1 MVCGSWW
8 APPSL
13 TLVRCVRM
21 VSGKS
26 RVHSSIEIRLEN
38 ERSCGPEG
46 RSVPPRAPLGRV
58 LNVHRPLALF
68 PITDSVHLQTFHP
81 MKGQVTSGDLT
92 RLKWNM
98 AAPQRSSLIVLVGS
112 SQTRRTRTQVLGQ
125 RELMRLAKLLIKT
138 YKNSFTQIS
147 PL

>member
-1 MVCGSWW
+1 MGPGGHRLPSHWSGVFAWSRGSQESIHPLRSAWRMTALVALKDAVSLQEPLW
-8 APPSL
+8 VGFSMSTGLWLSSPSR
-13 TLVRCVRM
+13 TLFI
-21 VSGKS
+21 SKLS
-26 RVHSSIEIRLEN
+26 
-38 ERSCGPEG
+38 
-46 RSVPPRAPLGRV
+46 
-58 LNVHRPLALF
+58 
-68 PITDSVHLQTFHP
+68 THP

-98 AAPQRSSLIVLVGS
+98 AAPKRSSLIVLVGS
-112 SQTRRTRTQVLGQ
+112 SQTRRTGTQVLGQ